1 MKLTCLVENHAKGDF
16 TPRHGLSLY
25 IETNHHKI
33 LFDLGPDETL
43 LENAERLGID
53 LTQVDTVILSHGHYD
68 HGGGLEAFL
77 NINQK
82 ADLYVQKT
90 AFEKYYSHNY
100 GKKKDIS
107 LSVKPED
114 HPQIH
119 LLEGDF
125 VIDEELRLFVV
136 TDRSRCYSSANDVL
150 YKGEEKDDF
159 LHEQNLILTE
169 GEQTVLVLG
178 CGHTGVL
185 NILKKAETYHPKVC
199 IGGFHLFNPT
209 TGVTVEEELLEQVAQ
224 GLKQYDSR
232 FFTCHCTG
240 EKAFAFLAE
249 RVPGMEYLCC
259 GSELEL

>member
-1 MKLTCLVENHAKGDF
+1 MNITCLVENHAKGDF

-25 IETNHHKI
+25 IETKQHKM

-43 LENAERLGID
+43 LENAERLEID
-53 LTQVDTVILSHGHYD
+53 LAQVDTVILSHGHYD

-77 NINQK
+77 KLNQK
-82 ADLYVQKT
+82 ADIYVQKA

-100 GKKKDIS
+100 GRKKDIS
-107 LSVKPED
+107 LSVNPED
-114 HPQIH
+114 YPQIH

-185 NILKKAETYHPKVC
+185 NILKKAESYHPKVC

-209 TGVTVEEELLEQVAQ
+209 TGVTVEEELLERVAQ
-224 GLKQYDSR
+224 GLKQYDSQ
-232 FFTCHCTG
+232 FYTCHCTG
-240 EKAFAFLAE
+240 EKAFTFLAE

-259 GSELEL
+259 GSELVL